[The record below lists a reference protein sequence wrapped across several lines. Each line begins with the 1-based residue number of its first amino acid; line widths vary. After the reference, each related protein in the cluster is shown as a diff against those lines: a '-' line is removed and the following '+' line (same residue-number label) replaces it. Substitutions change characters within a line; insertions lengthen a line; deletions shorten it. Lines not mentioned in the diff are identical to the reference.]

1 MSENYSN
8 MLNRVLDGSSLSEE
22 ESYKLMIAMANES
35 ISPILSGA
43 LLAGLRAKGETAD
56 EIRGFAK
63 AMRFLAIQP
72 EIPLHEPIVDTV
84 GTGGDSSGS
93 LNLSTGTGL
102 LAAAC
107 GIKVVKHGNRSVSSK
122 CGSADML
129 EHIGMQFPQDKKS
142 ALDTLNKIGFTF
154 LFSPAFHPAMK
165 AVMPVRN
172 TLAVRT
178 VFNMLGPLSNPAAP
192 PFQLIGA
199 FSENAAKLM
208 AETLTG
214 MPIKKAFVV
223 HGAEGWDEAT
233 PIGEFLMYEV
243 TPGNLKKHIR
253 HPNDFGLPVCQPES
267 LLGDDAI
274 YNAKELERVF
284 TGQDKGPHRDALV
297 MGVSLIME
305 LIGKTSNP
313 KEGVSIATEVIDSGN
328 AAKYLNNFKEPHTK
342 SSKNSAFVETQ
353 KKISKIENFEKG
365 EWWVQVCAYG
375 D

>member
-1 MSENYSN
+1 MSKNYSN
-8 MLNRVLDGSSLSEE
+8 MLNRLLDGNSLSEE
-22 ESYKLMIAMANES
+22 ESYKLMIAMANET

-56 EIRGFAK
+56 EIRGFAN

-107 GIKVVKHGNRSVSSK
+107 GIKIVKHGNRSVSSK

-129 EHIGMQFPQDKKS
+129 EHIGMKFPQDKKS
-142 ALDTLNKIGFTF
+142 ALEALNKIGFTF

-165 AVMPVRN
+165 AIMPVRN

-199 FSENAAKLM
+199 FSERAAKLM

-233 PIGEFLMYEV
+233 PMGEFLMYEV
-243 TPGNLKKHIR
+243 TPGNIKKHVR
-253 HPNDFGLPVCQPES
+253 HPSDFGLPVCQAER
-267 LLGDDAI
+267 LLGDDAD
-274 YNAKELERVF
+274 YNARELERVF
-284 TGQDKGPHRDALV
+284 TCQDKGPHRDALV

-313 KEGVSIATEVIDSGN
+313 KDGVSIATEVIDSGK
-328 AAKYLNNFKEPHTK
+328 AEKYLNNFKR
-342 SSKNSAFVETQ
+342 FF
-353 KKISKIENFEKG
+353 I
-365 EWWVQVCAYG
+365 
-375 D
+375 